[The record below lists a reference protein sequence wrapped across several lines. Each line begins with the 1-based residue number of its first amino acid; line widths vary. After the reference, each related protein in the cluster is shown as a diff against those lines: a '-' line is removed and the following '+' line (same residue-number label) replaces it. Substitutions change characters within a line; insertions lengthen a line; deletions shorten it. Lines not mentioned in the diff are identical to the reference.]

1 MRTGGG
7 RGRGRGRL
15 SLRDLGGSA
24 LARAGRRTNLAL
36 LLALALSVL
45 TGLLGWGFG
54 TAGAS
59 RAVGLAHAVAG
70 LAVVL
75 LVPWK
80 RAVVRRARRRTAG
93 TEAGAAARLPGRV
106 AARAG
111 RGAGPVLALGGLV
124 AVSVLAGLA
133 QSLGGYG
140 SLVLIGL
147 SPLQVHVGAAAL
159 AVPLLVAHLRA
170 RPQRPRRT
178 DLSRR
183 VLLRSAGL
191 VAGSL
196 ATYAAAEGSAAALG
210 LPGAARRG
218 SGSTEVGSGRPGA
231 MPVTQWF
238 TDRVPR
244 VEPAWRLRVRAG
256 GRERAFSSVE
266 LLALGTDTVRAVL
279 DCTGGW
285 YAEQDW
291 TGVRLDRLLAE
302 VAPVDATAGSVEVV
316 SVTGYRR
323 RLPLHDAGALLL
335 ATSMG
340 GVPLSA
346 GHGAPVRLV
355 APGRR
360 GYWWVKWVERVE
372 VLDDPWWRQ
381 PPFPL
386 Q

>member
-93 TEAGAAARLPGRV
+93 MEAGATARLPGRV

-133 QSLGGYG
+133 QSLGGTA
-140 SLVLIGL
+140 
-147 SPLQVHVGAAAL
+147 P
-159 AVPLLVAHLRA
+159 
-170 RPQRPRRT
+170 
-178 DLSRR
+178 
-183 VLLRSAGL
+183 
-191 VAGSL
+191 
-196 ATYAAAEGSAAALG
+196 
-210 LPGAARRG
+210 
-218 SGSTEVGSGRPGA
+218 
-231 MPVTQWF
+231 
-238 TDRVPR
+238 
-244 VEPAWRLRVRAG
+244 
-256 GRERAFSSVE
+256 SS
-266 LLALGTDTVRAVL
+266 
-279 DCTGGW
+279 
-285 YAEQDW
+285 
-291 TGVRLDRLLAE
+291 
-302 VAPVDATAGSVEVV
+302 
-316 SVTGYRR
+316 
-323 RLPLHDAGALLL
+323 
-335 ATSMG
+335 
-340 GVPLSA
+340 
-346 GHGAPVRLV
+346 
-355 APGRR
+355 
-360 GYWWVKWVERVE
+360 
-372 VLDDPWWRQ
+372 
-381 PPFPL
+381 
-386 Q
+386 